1 MHAEEYARRRRTVVV
16 VSRIAVSEQTTATL
30 RVLAVESDQRRRARL
45 RDLFEGSE
53 AHPAEVVEC
62 VAVEAAVL
70 ELRMEDADCILLGAT
85 SDDPEGL
92 QAMQTLRD
100 SGCETPAIVLALQA
114 DRQSVA
120 RASDAG
126 AQDLLLKGQFD
137 SRLLMRSIDYAVDR
151 RRVEVELTHQALHDA
166 VTGLPNRALFLDRLG
181 SALERLE
188 DAPEESLA
196 VLLIDI
202 DRFRVINDS
211 LGHDLGDRLLLMF
224 AERISAA
231 LSEDDSAARFGG
243 DEFAIL
249 CEGLNGSRGALDVA
263 RRIEHALSAPFTLDG
278 EAVFLRTSAGVALSV
293 GLASTPDSLLRD
305 ADSALN
311 RAKERG
317 GGTLEVFEGHLHERA
332 MRRLKV
338 EHSLHTAL
346 ERDELTLS
354 YQPQFRLGGD
364 DELYGTEALVRWNHP
379 IRGVVGPNEFI
390 GSAEETGLVVEL
402 GAWVLEQACNQ
413 ALAWPVEMSV
423 NVAARQCTQPGF
435 VEQVD
440 RIIERTGIDPSRLC
454 LELTETGPIRDDGVA
469 LRVLTELKSR
479 GISLAVD
486 DFGTGYSSLQAL
498 RQLPFDVVKIDKSFI
513 DSIHTHQRD
522 AAVVKA
528 VIDLAHAIGLTVVAE
543 GVEHSVQHDLLLQM
557 GCDCAQ
563 GFHLAEPAAPAE
575 IESRFALRV

>member
-1 MHAEEYARRRRTVVV
+1 MTRVRRLLEE
-16 VSRIAVSEQTTATL
+16 SESL
-30 RVLAVESDQRRRARL
+30 SVDMI
-45 RDLFEGSE
+45 
-53 AHPAEVVEC
+53 EC
-62 VAVEAAVL
+62 VAVESAV
-70 ELRMEDADCILLGAT
+70 EALRLTEADCVLLGAT
-85 SDDPEGL
+85 SDDPEAL
-92 QAMQTLRD
+92 RAVQTLRAA
-100 SGCETPAIVLALQA
+100 GCDTPTIVLALQA

-137 SRLLMRSIDYAVDR
+137 SRLLVRSIDYAVDR

-166 VTGLPNRALFLDRLG
+166 VTGLPNRALFTDRLG
-181 SALERLE
+181 NALLRL
-188 DAPEESLA
+188 DQSPNKALA
-196 VLLIDI
+196 VLLLDI

-231 LSEDDSAARFGG
+231 LSENDSAARFGG

-249 CEGLNGSRGALDVA
+249 CEGLEGARGARDVA
-263 RRIEHALSAPFTLDG
+263 RRIEHALSAPFMLDS
-278 EAVFLRTSAGVALSV
+278 EAVFLRTSAGVALGTGPDTS
-293 GLASTPDSLLRD
+293 PDSLLRD
-305 ADSALN
+305 ADSAMN

-317 GGTLEVFEGHLHERA
+317 GGTLEVFEGTLHERA
-332 MRRLKV
+332 IRRLKV

-354 YQPQFRLGGD
+354 YQPQFHLGGD
-364 DELYGTEALVRWNHP
+364 DYLYGTEALVRWNHP
-379 IRGVVGPNEFI
+379 VRGVVGPDEFI
-390 GSAEETGLVVEL
+390 GSAEETGLVVQL
-402 GAWVLEQACNQ
+402 GAWVLERACEQ
-413 ALAWPVEMSV
+413 ALSWPVEMSV
-423 NVAARQCTQPGF
+423 NVAARQCVQPGF

-440 RIIERTGIDPSRLC
+440 RVIEKTGLDPTRLC
-454 LELTETGPIRDDGVA
+454 LELTETGPIRDNDVA
-469 LRVLTELKSR
+469 LKVLTELKSR

-543 GVEHSVQHDLLLQM
+543 GIEHQAQHDLLLQM

-563 GFHLAEPAAPAE
+563 GFHFAEPAGARE
-575 IESRFALRV
+575 IESRFDLRV

>member
-1 MHAEEYARRRRTVVV
+1 MT
-16 VSRIAVSEQTTATL
+16 
-30 RVLAVESDQRRRARL
+30 RL
-45 RDLFEGSE
+45 RGLLADSRSLSV
-53 AHPAEVVEC
+53 EVVEC
-62 VAVEAAVL
+62 VAIEAAVTA
-70 ELRMEDADCILLGAT
+70 LRIAEADCVLLGAT

-92 QAMQTLRD
+92 LAIRTLRE
-100 SGCETPAIVLALQA
+100 SGCGTPAIVLAMQA

-151 RRVEVELTHQALHDA
+151 KRVEVELTHQALHDA

-181 SALERLE
+181 KALLRLE
-188 DAPEESLA
+188 HAPHNAVA
-196 VLLIDI
+196 VLLLDI

-224 AERISAA
+224 AERVSAA
-231 LSEDDSAARFGG
+231 LGANDSAARFGG

-249 CEGLNGSRGALDVA
+249 CEGIEGARGARDVA
-263 RRIEHALSAPFTLDG
+263 RRIEHALSAPFMLEK
-278 EAVFLRTSAGVALSV
+278 EAVFLRTSAGVALAT
-293 GLASTPDSLLRD
+293 GLEASPDSLLRE
-305 ADSALN
+305 ADSAMN

-317 GGTLEVFEGHLHERA
+317 GGTLEIFEGTLHERA
-332 MRRLKV
+332 MRRLNV

-346 ERDELTLS
+346 ERGELTLS

-379 IRGVVGPNEFI
+379 VRGVVGPDEFI
-390 GSAEETGLVVEL
+390 GSAEETGLVIEL
-402 GAWVLEQACNQ
+402 GAWVLQQACVQ
-413 ALAWPVEMSV
+413 ALAWPIEMSV
-423 NVAARQCTQPGF
+423 NVAARQCIQPGF
-435 VEQVD
+435 VQQVD
-440 RIIERTGIDPSRLC
+440 QIIETTGIDPTRLC
-454 LELTETGPIRDDGVA
+454 LELTETGPIRDDGIA
-469 LRVLTELKSR
+469 LKVLTELKSR

-498 RQLPFDVVKIDKSFI
+498 RQLPFDIVKIDKSFI
-513 DSIHTHQRD
+513 ESIHTHQRD
-522 AAVVKA
+522 AAVVRA

-543 GVEHSVQHDLLLQM
+543 GVEHQAQHDLLLQM

-563 GFHLAEPAAPAE
+563 GFHLARPASPRE
-575 IESRFALRV
+575 LESRFTLRH